1 MNVPKLSV
9 IDAETLLATPLPKT
23 MYIVDNLLPQGLS
36 IFCGA
41 SKIGKSWLM
50 LALALNVASG
60 EPMWGLTTHQC
71 DVLYLTLEDT
81 IVRVQERLYKLVDEA
96 PSNLRIAVACEKIG
110 KGLEEQIN
118 AALNEYPQTKL
129 IIIDTFQK
137 VRNAGGSIRDGMYA
151 VDYADVSAL
160 KEIADKN
167 KIAIMFV
174 HHLRKVKD
182 LDDPFN
188 DVSGSTGIAGAADTM
203 LILSRS
209 RNDKNAN
216 LLVSGRDICY
226 QEFSLSFDNC
236 KWTLEHI
243 KTSSE
248 VQEEQIPHFI
258 LKLCDFL
265 FQKTEWCGTA
275 SELLSQMNDT
285 ETPSNVV
292 TKYLARF
299 ADSFLM
305 PNGIKYAT
313 KKSCKRYIIFKI
325 EKGNSN
331 DNYQRFLS

>member
-23 MYIVDNLLPQGLS
+23 LYIVDNLLPQGLS

-50 LALALNVASG
+50 LDLALNVAKG
-60 EPMWGLTTHQC
+60 KTMWGLATHQC

-118 AALNEYPQTKL
+118 TVIKEYPKTKL

-137 VRNAGGSIRDGMYA
+137 VRNIGGTVKDGMYA

-160 KEIADKN
+160 KDIADKN
-167 KIAIMFV
+167 KIAVMFV

-182 LDDPFN
+182 LNDPFN

-226 QEFSLSFDNC
+226 QEFSLGFENC
-236 KWTLEHI
+236 KWNLEHI

-265 FQKTEWCGTA
+265 SQQTEWSGTA
-275 SELLSQMNDT
+275 TELIATMGDT
-285 ETPSNVV
+285 ETPPNVV
-292 TKYLARF
+292 TKYLGRF
-299 ADSFLM
+299 ANKYLE
-305 PNGIKYAT
+305 PIGIKYST
-313 KKSCKRYIIFKI
+313 KKSGKRYIYFKKI
-325 EKGNSN
+325 
-331 DNYQRFLS
+331 

>member
-1 MNVPKLSV
+1 MSVKKLNV

-23 MYIVDNLLPQGLS
+23 MYIVNNLLPQGLS

-50 LALALNVASG
+50 LDLANKVAKG

-81 IVRVQERLYKLVDEA
+81 ITRVQKRLYKLVDEA
-96 PSNLRIAVACEKIG
+96 PPNLRIAVACEKIG

-118 AALNEYPQTKL
+118 AALNEYPNTKL

-137 VRNAGGSIRDGMYA
+137 VRNAGGSVRDGMYA

-167 KIAIMFV
+167 KIAVMFV

-188 DVSGSTGIAGAADTM
+188 DVSGSTGIAGAADTIFIM
-203 LILSRS
+203 SRARS
-209 RNDKNAN
+209 DKNAD
-216 LLVSGRDICY
+216 LIVSGRDINY
-226 QEFSLSFDNC
+226 QEFELLFDQC
-236 KWTLEHI
+236 RWQLQKI
-243 KTSSE
+243 KTE
-248 VQEEQIPHFI
+248 NEIQQEETPPFI
-258 LKLCDFL
+258 KALLIFL
-265 FQKTEWCGTA
+265 FQLDKNEWVGTA
-275 SELLSQMNDT
+275 SELLSKMNDE
-285 ETPSNVV
+285 ETPPNVV

-299 ADSFLM
+299 ADNILM

-313 KKSCKRYIIFKI
+313 KKSGNRYIIFKI
-325 EKGNSN
+325 KKGESN
-331 DNYQRFLS
+331 DNS

>member
-1 MNVPKLSV
+1 MNVPSLNI

-23 MYIVDNLLPQGLS
+23 MYIVANLLPQGLS

-50 LALALNVASG
+50 LDLAIKVAKG
-60 EPMWGLTTHQC
+60 EPMWGLATHQS

-81 IVRVQERLYKLVDEA
+81 ITRVQERLYKLVDEA

-118 AALNEYPQTKL
+118 TALNEYPQTKL

-137 VRNAGGSIRDGMYA
+137 VRNAGGSVRDGIYA
-151 VDYADVSAL
+151 VDYADVTAL

-167 KIAIMFV
+167 KIAVMFV

-203 LILSRS
+203 LILNRS

-216 LLVSGRDICY
+216 LLVSGRDINY
-226 QEFSLSFDNC
+226 QEFSLNFENC
-236 KWTLEHI
+236 NWSLDYI

-248 VQEEQIPHFI
+248 IQKEQVPDFI

-265 FQKTEWCGTA
+265 SQQNEWSGTA
-275 SELLSQMNDT
+275 TELIAAMGDT
-285 ETPSNVV
+285 ETPPNVV
-292 TKYLARF
+292 TKYLGRF
-299 ADSFLM
+299 ADKYLE
-305 PNGIKYAT
+305 PAGIKYTT
-313 KKSCKRYIIFKI
+313 KKSGKRYIFFK
-325 EKGNSN
+325 
-331 DNYQRFLS
+331 R

>member
-1 MNVPKLSV
+1 MNVPKLKI

-50 LALALNVASG
+50 LDLASKVAKG
-60 EPMWGLTTHQC
+60 EPMWGLATHQC

-81 IVRVQERLYKLVDEA
+81 IVRVQERLYKLVDGA
-96 PSNLRIAVACEKIG
+96 PANLRIAVACEKIG

-118 AALNEYPQTKL
+118 TALNEYPQTKL

-137 VRNAGGSIRDGMYA
+137 VRNAGGAVRDGMYA

-167 KIAIMFV
+167 KISVMFV

-188 DVSGSTGIAGAADTM
+188 DVSGSTGIAGAADTIFIM
-203 LILSRS
+203 SRA
-209 RNDKNAN
+209 RNDKNAD
-216 LLVSGRDICY
+216 LIVSGRDVNY
-226 QEFSLSFDNC
+226 QEFELFFEKC
-236 KWTLEHI
+236 KWQLQKI
-243 KTSSE
+243 KTE
-248 VQEEQIPHFI
+248 NEIQQEETPSFI
-258 LKLCDFL
+258 KALLEFL
-265 FQKTEWCGTA
+265 FQLDTNEWVGTA
-275 SELLSQMNDT
+275 SELLSQMNDK
-285 ETPSNVV
+285 ETPPNVV

-299 ADSFLM
+299 AGNVLM
-305 PNGIKYAT
+305 PKGIKYAT
-313 KKSCKRYIIFKI
+313 KKSGNRYIIFKV
-325 EKGNSN
+325 EKGENN
-331 DNYQRFLS
+331 DNG

>member
-1 MNVPKLSV
+1 MNVPKLNI

-23 MYIVDNLLPQGLS
+23 MYIVNNLLPQGLS

-50 LALALNVASG
+50 LDLAIKVAKG
-60 EPMWGLTTHQC
+60 ETMWGLATHQC

-96 PSNLRIAVACEKIG
+96 PYNLRIAVACEKIG

-118 AALNEYPQTKL
+118 TALNEYPQTKL

-137 VRNAGGSIRDGMYA
+137 VRNAGGAVRDGMYA

-167 KIAIMFV
+167 KIAVMFV

-188 DVSGSTGIAGAADTM
+188 DVSGSTGIAGAADTIFIM
-203 LILSRS
+203 SRS
-209 RNDKNAN
+209 RSDKNAD
-216 LLVSGRDICY
+216 LIVSGRDINY
-226 QEFSLSFDNC
+226 QNMELFFEKCRWQLQ
-236 KWTLEHI
+236 KI
-243 KTSSE
+243 KTE
-248 VQEEQIPHFI
+248 NEIQQEETPSFI
-258 LKLCDFL
+258 LALLAFL
-265 FQKTEWCGTA
+265 FQLDTNEWVGTA
-275 SELLSQMNDT
+275 SELLSQMNDE
-285 ETPSNVV
+285 ETPQNVV

-299 ADSFLM
+299 AGSVLI

-313 KKSCKRYIIFKI
+313 KKSGNRYIIFKI
-325 EKGNSN
+325 KKGEVNDSN
-331 DNYQRFLS
+331 

>member
-23 MYIVDNLLPQGLS
+23 MYVVDNLLPQGLS

-50 LALALNVASG
+50 LDLANKVAKG

-96 PSNLRIAVACEKIG
+96 PANLRIAVACEKIG
-110 KGLEEQIN
+110 NGLEEQIN

-137 VRNAGGSIRDGMYA
+137 VRNAGGTVRDGMYA

-160 KEIADKN
+160 KAIADKN
-167 KIAIMFV
+167 KIAVMFV

-188 DVSGSTGIAGAADTM
+188 DVSGSTGIAGAADTIFIM
-203 LILSRS
+203 ARS
-209 RNDKNAN
+209 RNDKNAD
-216 LLVSGRDICY
+216 LIVSGRDINY
-226 QEFSLSFDNC
+226 QEMKLFFEEC
-236 KWTLEHI
+236 KWKLQKI
-243 KTSSE
+243 KTE
-248 VQEEQIPHFI
+248 NEIQKEQLPDFI

-265 FQKTEWCGTA
+265 SQQTEWNGTA
-275 SELLSQMNDT
+275 TELVAAMGET
-285 ETPSNVV
+285 ETSPNVV
-292 TKYLARF
+292 TKYLGRF
-299 ADSFLM
+299 AD
-305 PNGIKYAT
+305 KYLEPIGVKYTT
-313 KKSCKRYIIFKI
+313 KKSGNRYISFK
-325 EKGNSN
+325 KVKSD
-331 DNYQRFLS
+331 DNG

>member
-1 MNVPKLSV
+1 MSVPKLNV

-50 LALALNVASG
+50 LDLANKVAKG
-60 EPMWGLTTHQC
+60 EPMWGLATHLC

-81 IVRVQERLYKLVDEA
+81 IVRVQERLYKLIDEA

-118 AALNEYPQTKL
+118 TALNEYPQTKL

-137 VRNAGGSIRDGMYA
+137 VRNAGGSVRDGMYA

-167 KIAIMFV
+167 KIAVMFV

-188 DVSGSTGIAGAADTM
+188 DVSGSTGIAGAADTIFIM
-203 LILSRS
+203 SRA
-209 RNDKNAN
+209 RNDKNA
-216 LLVSGRDICY
+216 VS
-226 QEFSLSFDNC
+226 EKC
-236 KWTLEHI
+236 KWQLQKI
-243 KTSSE
+243 KTE
-248 VQEEQIPHFI
+248 NEIQKEQVPNFI
-258 LKLCDFL
+258 LRLCDFL
-265 FQKTEWCGTA
+265 SQQTEWSGTA
-275 SELLSQMNDT
+275 TELIAAMGDT
-285 ETPSNVV
+285 ETPPNVV
-292 TKYLARF
+292 TKYLGRF
-299 ADSFLM
+299 ADKYLE
-305 PNGIKYAT
+305 PTGIKYTT
-313 KKSCKRYIIFKI
+313 KKSGKRYIFFKKVKI
-325 EKGNSN
+325 N
-331 DNYQRFLS
+331 DNC

>member
-1 MNVPKLSV
+1 MSVPRLQL

-50 LALALNVASG
+50 LDLAIKVAKG
-60 EPMWGLTTHQC
+60 EPMWGLATHQC

-81 IVRVQERLYKLVDEA
+81 IIRVQERLYKLVDEA
-96 PSNLRIAVACEKIG
+96 PVNLRIAVACEKIG

-118 AALNEYPQTKL
+118 AALNEYSNIKL

-137 VRNAGGSIRDGMYA
+137 VRNAGGSVRDGMYA

-167 KIAIMFV
+167 KIAVMFV

-188 DVSGSTGIAGAADTM
+188 DVSGSTGIAGAADTI
-203 LILSRS
+203 LIMSRA
-209 RNDKNAN
+209 RNEKNAN
-216 LLVSGRDICY
+216 LIVSGRDINY
-226 QEFSLSFDNC
+226 QEILLNFENFNWSLD
-236 KWTLEHI
+236 HI

-248 VQEEQIPHFI
+248 IQKEQVPDFI

-265 FQKTEWCGTA
+265 SQQIEWSGTA
-275 SELLSQMNDT
+275 TELIAAMGDT
-285 ETPSNVV
+285 ETTPNLV
-292 TKYLARF
+292 TKYLGRF
-299 ADSFLM
+299 AEKYLA
-305 PNGIKYAT
+305 PIGIKYTT
-313 KKSCKRYIIFKI
+313 KKSGKRYIFFK
-325 EKGNSN
+325 KVK
-331 DNYQRFLS
+331 